1 MNYASI
7 LNLSDMYPA
16 HEYRELGD
24 RPQPEPDND
33 FPNFFF
39 LSGIIILPA
48 IILFGGIFIL
58 NRLS

>member
-7 LNLSDMYPA
+7 LALSDMYPA

-24 RPQPEPDND
+24 RPEPEPDHD
-33 FPNFFF
+33 FPSFLF

-58 NRLS
+58 NSLN